1 MQAGKLAKMQASR
14 HARKCKLGASKTL
27 QAKRKTRCKCRQ
39 KSVKQENAGE
49 RTDNASRQAEKKCGR
64 VHRTASVKVSKLEKL
79 EIKINKVKL
88 GGRGGLG
95 EEEVRKEKRICMQRE
110 RKTEERGEEEGKLE
124 GKTKRLEEEVNTRRD

>member
-1 MQAGKLAKMQASR
+1 M
-14 HARKCKLGASKTL
+14 
-27 QAKRKTRCKCRQ
+27 
-39 KSVKQENAGE
+39 
-49 RTDNASRQAEKKCGR
+49 
-64 VHRTASVKVSKLEKL
+64 HRTASVKVSKLEKL

-124 GKTKRLEEEVNTRRD
+124 GKAKRLEEEANTRRD

>member
-1 MQAGKLAKMQASR
+1 MTDKVRVTSESQAKKPARECEQIAGKKMQAGKLAKMQASR

-49 RTDNASRQAEKKCGR
+49 RADNASRQAEKKCGR

-95 EEEVRKEKRICMQRE
+95 EEEVRKEKSI
-110 RKTEERGEEEGKLE
+110 
-124 GKTKRLEEEVNTRRD
+124 